1 MNSIQLCQFLQK
13 EQQLLTIT
21 PQECLTLIEA
31 FEQSSMRQ
39 IGKMSLMGKLLLKF
53 FILFLK

>member
-13 EQQLLTIT
+13 EQHLLTIT

-39 IGKMSLMGKLLLKF
+39 IGKMSLMGKLMLSIF
-53 FILFLK
+53 Y